1 MDIYFNSTGEL
12 GLVKT
17 QLESRKIYFN
27 YNLVELSKL
36 DYSFFKENKSSI
48 FILKLS
54 TQQEILATKN
64 ILPYITEFNHKLFI
78 ITDNVVIENELFFI
92 HNGTSLV
99 SNTEN
104 RTVFLNK
111 FLLSIGVKLTQNTKF
126 PIQEKLELYSLS
138 YLEKI
143 NANYFTIKTNRLFNK
158 EQLIHPLFSLKN
170 MNEIQYFTIEE
181 ILDNNQSY
189 ILKIKPQFDENI
201 ISFNQ
206 LKDKKQLDK
215 YIQDRMKKNIYFDS
229 KIFIFSRNTLDNL
242 KIRTKNIKYYAN
254 PKSLINDIFIEN
266 PDFVFYDFNDDD
278 LLTKL
283 THCKILSVQQCLINP
298 FIAAFFN
305 SKKTLDSKNIFI
317 NNCMTELDINVI
329 LYKSLMMQQKDNSL
343 VINKLNEQIVYF
355 KDTVKV
361 SSINPNQISF
371 FSEFDYLLN
380 GLFIMKNYNFI
391 LKLEEV
397 KKIANKYIYV
407 CNIISNNQEHDENKL
422 KQYIENL

>member
-54 TQQEILATKN
+54 TQQEILVTKN

-283 THCKILSVQQCLINP
+283 THCKILSIQQCLINP